1 VLDFR
6 ERESAVSTNSLSR
19 IVRFS
24 TFEVDL
30 QTGELRQRGQK
41 IRLQEQPFQVLVA
54 LLERPGEVV
63 TRDELRSKL
72 WPADTFVDFDHS
84 LNAAI
89 KRLRDALGESAEKP
103 IFIETLARRGY
114 RFIAP
119 VDGSS
124 FPIVAARVRGK
135 TLFSRH
141 WIAATLLFLIVVIL
155 VWVAWRLPSRPTQV
169 VERKLTANS
178 SENTVSSA
186 AVSRDGRYL
195 AYTDSTGVYLR
206 LIRTGETHP
215 LPLPPNFSA
224 DLDDWFPDGS
234 HLLVTRE
241 EQTGANMSP
250 QNARQTG
257 GTRKLSMW
265 SISVF
270 GGSPRQLTDD
280 GAGGSVS
287 PDGSHVAFQRT
298 DFGREEWVMRSD
310 GTDQVKVAADQSSWV
325 GQPRWSLDG
334 NRIAYIRMA
343 HTYNVLESSI
353 EVNEWRNPRAQ
364 TLLSDNRLGPSV
376 YWLPNGLLIYILGDP
391 ENVQGASLWAVLPQQ
406 SGKILASSKRIT
418 RGIGWIN
425 QVTGSADGKLLTFTR
440 ENTVSSVYIGA
451 LARDGTHLVGNRRL
465 TLDENQNLPFAWTP
479 DSKAVLFSS
488 NRNGTSE
495 LFKQGTDQ
503 PLAESMMTSAEEL
516 LQPRVTPDGSEIL
529 YISTPKSADL
539 KTPSSIL
546 AIPIAGGTPRRVL
559 QDVGIWNVQC
569 SPLPSAVCMYSNLKG
584 DRTETFRFDVR
595 TGKHS
600 DPPQSDPWCNW
611 SLSPDGSQRA
621 IACGSRKGTIQLR
634 SALTGETRDLTVK
647 GWDELASIVWSVDGR
662 SLLTISHHESD
673 TVLLNVAL
681 DGRVSVLLRSS
692 NPEIL
697 GAIPSPDG
705 RSLAIAGANTTRNVW
720 QIENF

>member
-1 VLDFR
+1 
-6 ERESAVSTNSLSR
+6 VSTNSLSR

-124 FPIVAARVRGK
+124 VPIVAARVRGK

>member
-1 VLDFR
+1 MLDFR

-124 FPIVAARVRGK
+124 VPIVAARVRGK

-155 VWVAWRLPSRPTQV
+155 VWVAWRLPSRPTQA

-451 LARDGTHLVGNRRL
+451 LARDGTHLVRNRRL

-495 LFKQGTDQ
+495 LFKQVTDQ

-595 TGKHS
+595 TGKRS

-621 IACGSRKGTIQLR
+621 IACGSRQGTIQLR

-647 GWDELASIVWSVDGR
+647 GWDELGSIVWSVDGR

-692 NPEIL
+692 KPEIL

-705 RSLAIAGANTTRNVW
+705 RSLAIAGTNTTRNVW